1 MTSFPSGNAR
11 ANEVNSKL
19 NKNMR
24 NKQKSEKDRS
34 VLSGSMETMKEG

>member
-11 ANEVNSKL
+11 ASEVNSKL

-24 NKQKSEKDRS
+24 NMQKIE
-34 VLSGSMETMKEG
+34 